1 VIIAESCC
9 FLPFAVDNISKERI
23 IISTQRGFNMKKL
36 RTTRQKDEAILA
48 WFLVSLSIVIIIGVS
63 V

>member
-1 VIIAESCC
+1 
-9 FLPFAVDNISKERI
+9 
-23 IISTQRGFNMKKL
+23 MKKL